1 MDHYIDIK
9 LRPDPEFVPTMLMN
23 ALYSKLHR
31 VLVQLDNRGLGV
43 SFPDVEQAR
52 PTLGECLRLHS
63 NADNLQQL
71 MAINWLSSMR
81 DHITVSELTPT
92 SNNVSYRVVR
102 RVQSKSSPE
111 RLRRRL
117 VKRKGISIE
126 EAQRLIPDSAA
137 KHLTLPFV
145 CIRSQSTG
153 ETFRLFIEH
162 MPPQPTQAQGE
173 FSYYGLS
180 PIATIPWF

>member
-1 MDHYIDIK
+1 MDHYLEIK

-23 ALYSKLHR
+23 ALYGKLHR
-31 VLVQLDNRGLGV
+31 ALVQLDNCRLGV
-43 SFPDVEQAR
+43 SFPDMDQAR

-71 MAINWLSSMR
+71 MAIDWLSGMR
-81 DHITVSELTPT
+81 DHSTVRELIPIPE
-92 SNNVSYRVVR
+92 NISYRVVR
-102 RVQSKSSPE
+102 RVQSKSNPE

-117 VKRKGISIE
+117 AKRKGISME
-126 EAQRLIPDSAA
+126 EARQLIPDSAA

-153 ETFRLFIEH
+153 ENFRLFIEH
-162 MPPQPTQAQGE
+162 MPLQITQTQGE
-173 FSYYGLS
+173 FSY
-180 PIATIPWF
+180 